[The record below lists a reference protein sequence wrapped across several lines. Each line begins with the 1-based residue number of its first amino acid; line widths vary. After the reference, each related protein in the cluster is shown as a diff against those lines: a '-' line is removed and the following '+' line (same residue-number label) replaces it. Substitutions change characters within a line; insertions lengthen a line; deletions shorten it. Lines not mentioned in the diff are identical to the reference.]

1 MDRFHDP
8 IGRYLQVHAA
18 AFHPPRQNA

>member
-8 IGRYLQVHAA
+8 SGRYLQVHAA